1 MNRPFPLPIR
11 HFGFCLFLTF
21 ATFFSMSIAQAPE
34 AAAQEAVAEPAV
46 LTEGATV
53 EGVTEYTL
61 SNGLRVLLV
70 PDASKQTAT
79 VNITYF
85 VGSRHEAYGET
96 GMPHLL
102 EHLVFKGTPDHPD
115 IPQELT
121 ERGARPNGTT
131 WFDRTN
137 YFETFTATEENLEWA
152 LDLESDR
159 MVNSF
164 ISGTDLDSE
173 MTVVRNEWE
182 SGENSPFGVLMK
194 RTMSTAFQWHN
205 YGNSTIGAR
214 ADLENVPIERLQ
226 AFYRKYYQPD
236 NAMLVI
242 AGRFEPDRAKELVI
256 EKFGAIPRPV
266 REGGNI
272 LWPTYTA
279 EPTQDGERTVT
290 LRRVGDTQLVMAVY
304 HIPPG
309 SHDDFAAVDVL
320 SDVLGDEPSG
330 RLYEGLVETG
340 LAARSGAF
348 TYQLREPGALM
359 LYAEVREDGSLA
371 NARTALA
378 EVTGDVVTT
387 PPTDEEVERAKASLL
402 TQFDQIVKNSE
413 RLALNLTEWGS
424 MGDWRLF
431 FLHRDRIKEVL
442 PERVRVVAASYL
454 KPSNRTVGVFIPV
467 DEEPARAEIPEA
479 PDVMALVAGY
489 TGSEEVI
496 EGEEF
501 DPSPANIE
509 SRTTRLELDNGF
521 EVALLPKRTRG
532 ATVAVS
538 LTLRHGTES
547 ALMGRATDATMAG
560 GMLMRG
566 TSTRTREEIS
576 DEIDRLK
583 ARVSV
588 MGGANSAFARI
599 ETTRDNLISVL
610 RLVGDVLTD
619 PVFDAAEWGLLK
631 EERLASIERQMS
643 EPTARAS
650 EAFSRHMSPWP
661 EDHPFYSATFE
672 EEVERMNA
680 ADLEAARAFHAQF
693 YGAQA
698 GTMAIVGD
706 FDPDEVRVAV
716 EEMFG
721 LWTADSEYVRIPRPF
736 QDIEAADLSIETPDK
751 ANAFFLA
758 GQTIEM
764 GDEHPDYPA
773 LVLGTYMVGGG
784 FLNSRLAVRIRQE
797 EGLSYGVAAF
807 FSASP
812 LDESGSF
819 AAYAIYAPENAE
831 ALEAAFRE
839 EVGKV
844 LADGFEAEEV
854 QAAKDG
860 WLDSRNVSR
869 AQDRELASALAG
881 GLFLDR
887 TLEHDA
893 ELEARI
899 AALSVEQ
906 INAAMRQHIDLSRV
920 TVVKAGD
927 FAGAGEDPELVP

>member
-1 MNRPFPLPIR
+1 MKRRAPRSNRFA
-11 HFGFCLFLTF
+11 GFSLVLTT
-21 ATFFSMSIAQAPE
+21 AAILLASMVPASRAL
-34 AAAQEAVAEPAV
+34 AQEAVAEAAT
-46 LTEGATV
+46 LTEVATV

-96 GMPHLL
+96 GMAHLL

-121 ERGARPNGTT
+121 ERGTRPNGTT

-137 YFETFTATEENLEWA
+137 YFETFTATDDNLEWA
-152 LDLESDR
+152 LDLEADR

-164 ISGTDLDSE
+164 ISGEDLDSE

-182 SGENSPFGVLMK
+182 AGENSPFGVLMK
-194 RTMSTAFQWHN
+194 RTMSTAYQWHN

-242 AGRFEPDRAKELVI
+242 AGRFDPDRAKELVI
-256 EKFGAIPRPV
+256 EEFGAIPRPV
-266 REGGNI
+266 REGANV

-279 EPTQDGERTVT
+279 EPAQDGERSVT

-320 SDVLGDEPSG
+320 SNVLGDVPSG
-330 RLYEGLVETG
+330 RLYKGLVETG
-340 LAARSGAF
+340 LAARTGAF
-348 TYQLREPGALM
+348 TYQLREPGAL
-359 LYAEVREDGSLA
+359 LLFAEVREAGSLA
-371 NARTALA
+371 DARAAIEEL
-378 EVTGDVVTT
+378 TGSVVTS

-402 TQFDQIVKNSE
+402 TQFDQIVKTSE

-454 KPSNRTVGVFIPV
+454 KPSNRTIGVFIPV
-467 DEEPARAEIPEA
+467 EEEPARAEIPEA

-509 SRTTRLELDNGF
+509 SRTTRIELDNGF

-532 ATVAVS
+532 ATVAVT
-538 LTLRHGTES
+538 LTLRHGTEP
-547 ALMGRATDATMAG
+547 ALMGRATDASMAG

-566 TSTRTREEIS
+566 TTTRTREEIS

-583 ARVSV
+583 ARVFVS
-588 MGGANSAFARI
+588 GGANSAFARI
-599 ETTRDNLISVL
+599 ETTREHLIPTL
-610 RLVGDVLTD
+610 RLVGDVLID
-619 PVFDAAEWGLLK
+619 PVFDEAEWGLLK

-643 EPTARAS
+643 EPSARAS
-650 EAFSRHMSPWP
+650 EAFGRHMNPWP

-672 EEVERMNA
+672 ERVERTDA
-680 ADLEAARAFHAQF
+680 ADLAVAREFHSQF
-693 YGAQA
+693 YGAQD
-698 GTMAIVGD
+698 GTMAVVGD
-706 FDPDEVRVAV
+706 FDPDEVRAV
-716 EEMFG
+716 LEEMFG
-721 LWTADSEYVRIPRPF
+721 AWTAESEYVRIPRPF
-736 QDIEAADLSIETPDK
+736 QDIEAADLSVETPDK

-758 GQTIEM
+758 GQPIKM

-773 LVLGTYMVGGG
+773 LVLGTFMLGGG

-812 LDESGSF
+812 LDESGSLM
-819 AAYAIYAPENAE
+819 AYAIYAPENVE

-844 LADGFEAEEV
+844 LDEGFAEDEV

-869 AQDRELASALAG
+869 AQDRELAMSLAS

-899 AALSVEQ
+899 ADLSVDE
-906 INAAMRQHIDLSRV
+906 INAAMSLHIDLLRI

-927 FAGAGEDPELVP
+927 FAGATEEGLVP